1 MSRLFITV
9 IVLVVVALSA
19 FLNATLIISCCVNAR
34 KCWTLNFSYF
44 DVYNKFLPLTDNWH
58 IFLCN
63 STAKFAL
70 FSQRNDGNFLYR
82 TYVYGNRRY
91 GYYQPNGYGDQ
102 YPGQYQPE
110 QFPGN
115 TGLGDDRFKFDP
127 VSKFFN

>member
-1 MSRLFITV
+1 M
-9 IVLVVVALSA
+9 
-19 FLNATLIISCCVNAR
+19 
-34 KCWTLNFSYF
+34 FS
-44 DVYNKFLPLTDNWH
+44 NNLWE
-58 IFLCN
+58 
-63 STAKFAL
+63 
-70 FSQRNDGNFLYR
+70 FLYNCR

-127 VSKFFN
+127 VSKFSITTINFSWTKWRWD